1 MLKVLAAGCS
11 HTDKN
16 FRSVWYPDLDTSWK
30 KWPEVFSDKLGAECT
45 NVGRSGYGNNRI
57 FKSCML
63 ELAKNKYDIVVIL
76 WSDSTR
82 IDIYDSYTFFPC
94 TNPNSRPPNNSSAK
108 NNLMD
113 EWIREGVDH
122 KYYDLVAGIKMTID
136 NMFII
141 QEYCKAQG
149 IKLIQMMYSGDFAP
163 QDKTTKYHMS
173 LMTMEY
179 DLRKQLDKSCW
190 GYPFNKIN
198 AKSIVYDE
206 LGADYSIS
214 VLDKHFSEQ
223 GHWILGNYFYET
235 YNKLY

>member
-16 FRSVWYPDLDTSWK
+16 YRSSWYPDLDTSWK

-76 WSDSTR
+76 WTDCTR
-82 IDIYDSYTFFPC
+82 IDVYDSYTFFPC
-94 TNPNSRPPNNSSAK
+94 THPNSRPPNNSSAK
-108 NNLMD
+108 SNLMD

-122 KYYDLVAGIKMTID
+122 NYYDLVASVKMTID

-141 QEYCKAQG
+141 QEYCKSNN
-149 IKLIQMMYSGDFAP
+149 IKLIQMMHSSGFSPEDPAVRY
-163 QDKTTKYHMS
+163 QMSVLTMKY
-173 LMTMEY
+173 E
-179 DLRKQLDKSCW
+179 LREKLDKSSW

-198 AKSIVYDE
+198 AKSIIGE
-206 LGADYSIS
+206 DYYIS
-214 VLDKHFSEQ
+214 QLDKHFNEQ

-235 YNKLY
+235 YKKLY